1 MTRQPGLY
9 ATLET
14 SEGNIV
20 CRLFD
25 KDAPKTVANFVD
37 LAEGKREWTHP
48 RPARSPKTVFTTEPF
63 SIA

>member
-25 KDAPKTVANFVD
+25 KDAPKTVANFVE
-37 LAEGKREWTHP
+37 LAEGQRDKR
-48 RPARSPKTVFTTEPF
+48 
-63 SIA
+63 